1 MNPVF
6 KNLDK
11 IEFPVTYMCTGR
23 CRHCSLGDKI
33 GTPGSIDPEDAERVI
48 KRISSAYDIKT
59 VMAFGGEPLLF
70 PKTVFRIFSAAAES
84 GIEKRVIITN
94 GYFSN
99 DPDVIEN
106 TARKLVER
114 GCIRIL
120 LSADAFHR
128 ERIPLDRVMIFAK
141 SVLKLLPGG
150 IKVHPAWI
158 SGRGADNPYD
168 AETSRIVS
176 EFESMGI
183 AASKGNIIF
192 PEGNAEK
199 YLSEYFDP
207 AKAYVNPYIENPEDI
222 RTVSVDPD
230 GSFFGRNIYQTDV
243 LEILDSYE
251 V

>member
-1 MNPVF
+1 
-6 KNLDK
+6 
-11 IEFPVTYMCTGR
+11 
-23 CRHCSLGDKI
+23 
-33 GTPGSIDPEDAERVI
+33 
-48 KRISSAYDIKT
+48 
-59 VMAFGGEPLLF
+59 
-70 PKTVFRIFSAAAES
+70 
-84 GIEKRVIITN
+84 
-94 GYFSN
+94 
-99 DPDVIEN
+99 
-106 TARKLVER
+106 
-114 GCIRIL
+114 
-120 LSADAFHR
+120 
-128 ERIPLDRVMIFAK
+128 MIFAK

-183 AASKGNIIF
+183 AASQGNIIF

-199 YLSEYFDP
+199 YLSEYFDT

-230 GSFFGRNIYQTDV
+230 GSLFGQNIYQTDV